1 MNADPHR
8 DPERLRDDLAAYA
21 LGALDRDDAA
31 ELERHL
37 DGCES
42 CMARLRWL
50 DPAVGLLPAAV
61 PQLTPP
67 DSLRENL
74 IATVRAE
81 AAPVAPSASEPDRL
95 GDRLRRW
102 WRGLAGAVWR
112 PATAFA
118 VLILLVAGIATGYL
132 VRGADESSSEFFPAK
147 PAPGTTDVSA
157 TLERT
162 GDAAILHVNSMPE
175 LDRRHVYEVWVQR
188 AGVMEPRNTFVLKRD
203 GSAEAAIPG
212 PFEGANA
219 VFVTAEPRPGTNK
232 PTTTPLLSAP
242 LG

>member
-81 AAPVAPSASEPDRL
+81 AAPVTPSASEPDSARRSAAPLAARPRRRRL
-95 GDRLRRW
+95 ASRDRVRRPHPARRRDRDRL
-102 WRGLAGAVWR
+102 
-112 PATAFA
+112 
-118 VLILLVAGIATGYL
+118 
-132 VRGADESSSEFFPAK
+132 
-147 PAPGTTDVSA
+147 
-157 TLERT
+157 
-162 GDAAILHVNSMPE
+162 
-175 LDRRHVYEVWVQR
+175 
-188 AGVMEPRNTFVLKRD
+188 
-203 GSAEAAIPG
+203 PG
-212 PFEGANA
+212 P
-219 VFVTAEPRPGTNK
+219 RR
-232 PTTTPLLSAP
+232 
-242 LG
+242 